1 MGVDLTPQKVD
12 VKLGHRLKGHKGH
25 CGLVSIKILDSVLNV
40 KALIGTSKQEKVL
53 VGALVG
59 LWGPSP

>member
-1 MGVDLTPQKVD
+1 M
-12 VKLGHRLKGHKGH
+12 KLGHRLKGHKGH

-59 LWGPSP
+59 LYRGLLRDYENQRMDR